1 MAESTPF
8 PRSRKLL
15 AVFIIG
21 AAIAAYVQL
30 TLTPYHNWPFGIFR
44 NQVDMDVYRHGAMRW
59 AHGESVYDGPALG
72 RLLYTYTP
80 FSILVFQPLG
90 WITKMHAVYLWSA
103 AIFATL
109 WWIIV
114 AGFRSLGYR
123 MSWQLVVVS
132 GCLVSILSLME
143 PVRTTI
149 WYGQINVF
157 LMALVVWDLVRPADS
172 RLRGAATGIAAGIKL
187 TPAFFLV
194 YLVVI
199 RRYRA
204 AVTLVVAFAI
214 TIAIGF
220 IAMPSDAWKYWSS
233 EAFNSDRV
241 FPTLRVAS
249 NQSIKGALAMSLGT
263 ESPSTLL
270 WLVCI
275 AVAGVLG
282 VTAAWLAHR
291 NGQELLAVALVGMT
305 MCAVSPFAW
314 GHHWVWF
321 VLLAVYLVHLIIAS
335 GRRLQA
341 DVQWGRRPRWRVF
354 LLAILA
360 IVGLYLAV
368 FSWLE
373 SIPGPVHVGA
383 DEWRHGWYAVG
394 VFMNITPDWARWF
407 TKQPYLWVFAAASVA
422 TIVAWGP
429 AAVRESRVR
438 RAEPVAADVN
448 GQPDIGR

>member
-1 MAESTPF
+1 M
-8 PRSRKLL
+8 
-15 AVFIIG
+15 
-21 AAIAAYVQL
+21 IAAYVQL
-30 TLTPYHNWPFGIFR
+30 TLTPYRNWPFGIFR

-59 AHGESVYDGPALG
+59 AHGERVYNGPALG

-90 WITKMHAVYLWSA
+90 WLTKMHAVYLWSA

-109 WWIIV
+109 WWVIV
-114 AGFRSLGYR
+114 TSFRSLGYR
-123 MSWQLVVVS
+123 MCWQLVVVS
-132 GCLVSILSLME
+132 GCLVSILSLLE

-157 LMALVVWDLVRPADS
+157 LMALVVWDLVRPGES
-172 RLRGAATGIAAGIKL
+172 RLRGIATGLAAGIKL
-187 TPAFFLV
+187 TPAFFFV
-194 YLVVI
+194 YLLII

-204 AVTLVVAFAI
+204 AATVVATFAT
-214 TIAIGF
+214 TIVIGF
-220 IAMPSDAWKYWSS
+220 IAMPGDSWKYWSS

-263 ESPSTLL
+263 ETPSTLL

-275 AVAGVLG
+275 AFAGVLG
-282 VTAAWLAHR
+282 MVAAWLAHR
-291 NGQELLAVALVGMT
+291 NGQELLAVTLVGMT

-321 VLLAVYLVHLIIAS
+321 VLLAVYLVHLMIGF

-341 DVQWGRRPRWRVF
+341 DVQWGRTAQWRP
-354 LLAILA
+354 LMLAILA
-360 IVGLYLAV
+360 AVGLYLAV
-368 FSWLE
+368 FSWLK
-373 SIPGPVHVGA
+373 SLRGPVHVGV

-394 VFMNITPDWARWF
+394 VFMNTTPEWTHWF
-407 TKQPYLWVFAAASVA
+407 TSQPYLWVFAVTSVA

-429 AAVRESRVR
+429 AALREL
-438 RAEPVAADVN
+438 RAAGSARTAGPVSPN
-448 GQPDIGR
+448 R